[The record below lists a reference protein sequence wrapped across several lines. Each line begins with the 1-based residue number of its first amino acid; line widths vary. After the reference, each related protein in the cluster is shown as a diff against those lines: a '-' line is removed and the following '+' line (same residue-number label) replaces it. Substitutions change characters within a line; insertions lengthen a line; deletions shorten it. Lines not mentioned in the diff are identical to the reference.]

1 MDEPLIDQLQIRL
14 LDSRTGDELL
24 VGLGPYLEFSQELDT
39 ELNELR
45 HTWRSFE
52 TERSLA
58 RPFDRRA
65 AALDDATQNDLF

>member
-14 LDSRTGDELL
+14 HDNRTGEELL
-24 VGLGPYLEFSQELDT
+24 VGLAPYLEFSHEIDS

-45 HTWRSFE
+45 HNWRHFE

-58 RPFDRRA
+58 RPFDRRS
-65 AALDDATQNDLF
+65 AALGEATNDSL